1 MWRDFKKKKLE
12 DFNKAVKEKKVDEPI
27 IKLLRKINKNSDVVT
42 TSSCS
47 GRIVL
52 LEVDLIEGKKGAKF
66 YKKWHRKVD
75 PGEVEMALIEHTGKK
90 SLWFRLEPFI
100 LHVTAKNLDSAKKF
114 MKKMRT
120 AGIKRGGIQSIG
132 KTVVMEFHGTDYVVI
147 PVDFVS
153 GEWTK
158 ILLLCNKMLDRN
170 FKVLKKLEKTF

>member
-1 MWRDFKKKKLE
+1 MWKKYKE
-12 DFNKAVKEKKVDEPI
+12 DKISGLKDAVKNKKVDAPI
-27 IKLLRKINKNSDVVT
+27 IKLLNAINRNPDLVT

-52 LEVDLIEGKKGAKF
+52 LEIEKGKKTAEF

-75 PGEVEMALIEHTGKK
+75 PEEVEMALIEHTGKK

-100 LHVTAKNLDSAKKF
+100 LHVTARDINSAKKF
-114 MKKMRT
+114 MKKMRG

-132 KTVVMEFHGTDYVVI
+132 KRIVMEFHGTDYVVI
-147 PVDFVS
+147 PVDFVK

-158 ILLLCNKMLDRN
+158 ILKLCNKMLDRN
-170 FKVLKKLEKTF
+170 FKTIEKIRKVI